1 MKLNVDNFKE
11 VLQKATLNFS
21 IESVQLKLTPELIES
36 RMLMQHSKDA
46 IIILNMKNDVL
57 EMKKGSEYVFNFS
70 EPSMS
75 IMPYL
80 NLIDEEEAE
89 VKIFEE
95 KMSITAGKQKSN
107 IFFCAPQVVTVFSA
121 NAPREGIKYFITFDM
136 DDAFVGYF
144 NKIKK
149 IGMRFGKVYFSVDNS
164 IFNMET
170 TDKQNS
176 LSNTVKFDLMEVKEP
191 NLTLCFEYKNIVNLM
206 DVVGRRFGEFRIS
219 FTFIKEQ
226 NLGMAFVEKKDSSEK
241 YYLMS
246 KMEN

>member
-176 LSNTVKFDLMEVKEP
+176 LSNTVK
-191 NLTLCFEYKNIVNLM
+191 LCFEYKNIVNLM

>member
-1 MKLNVDNFKE
+1 MKLNVENLKS

-21 IESVQLKLTPELIES
+21 IESVQLKLTSEKIES
-36 RMLMQHSKDA
+36 KMLMQHSKDA
-46 IIILNMKNDVL
+46 IVILDVKNDVL
-57 EMKKGSEYVFNFS
+57 ELKKGSEYVFNFS
-70 EPSMS
+70 EPSQS

-80 NLIDEEEAE
+80 NLLDEEEAE
-89 VKIFEE
+89 VKIFDE
-95 KMSITAGKQKSN
+95 KISITAGRQKSN

-121 NAPREGIKYFITFDM
+121 SAPREGIKYFITFDL
-136 DDAFVGYF
+136 DDAFVNYF

-149 IGMRFGKVYFSVDNS
+149 IGMRFGKVYFSVENN

-206 DVVGRRFGEFRIS
+206 DVVGRRFSDFRLS
-219 FTFIKEQ
+219 FTYIREQ
-226 NLGMAFVEKKDSSEK
+226 NLGMSFMEKKDGSEK